1 MGRRDIAIGA
11 ALAAVSALVFALTFG
26 FPRLTVA
33 LSPTVFP
40 RFVSVGLFVLSAILV
55 AQGARRLA
63 ASGAGTGSAVKAG
76 TLRPDRPFVLR
87 FVLTV
92 ADALVY
98 VVILEPVG
106 YVLATPVFIA
116 GAMLIF
122 GERRW
127 HRIVL
132 VSAVAAAVMYGL
144 FRTVFRVP
152 LPRSILW

>member
-11 ALAAVSALVFALTFG
+11 ALAALSALVFALTFR
-26 FPRLTVA
+26 FPHLNYA

-40 RFVSVGLFVLSAILV
+40 RFVSGCLFVLSAILM
-55 AQGARRLA
+55 AQGARRSA
-63 ASGAGTGSAVKAG
+63 ISGAAGHEKAAIA
-76 TLRPDRPFVLR
+76 RPERSFVLR

-92 ADALVY
+92 ADSLLY
-98 VVILEPVG
+98 VVILESVG
-106 YVLATPVFIA
+106 YVFATPVFIA

-132 VSAVAAAVMYGL
+132 VSVIATVVMYGL
-144 FRTVFRVP
+144 FRTIFRVP